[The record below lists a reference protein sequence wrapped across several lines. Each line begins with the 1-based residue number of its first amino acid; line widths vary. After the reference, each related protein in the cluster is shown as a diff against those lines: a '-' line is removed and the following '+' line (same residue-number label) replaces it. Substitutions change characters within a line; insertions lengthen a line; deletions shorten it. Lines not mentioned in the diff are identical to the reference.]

1 MVQQGLSLY
10 ASQPRV
16 AAPPPPA
23 RRSRYYQD
31 AMALKAMADFQQ
43 VRSTLAVMATGT
55 GKTFTAAQVIKEW
68 LRRFGTRVLWLNER
82 DNLVSQVRGELEDLL
97 QEQVFIEQADVRA
110 PSSARVV
117 VGSLQS
123 MCQAGR
129 LAKFDRRHFGLITPD
144 EAHHSVAPSYV
155 RIFEH
160 FANAKILGLTA
171 TPRRLDGKSLG
182 LVFDEQC
189 ADYQM
194 HQGIADGYLV
204 PITYERAR
212 RIDVSKLKAAGEF
225 SDEQIAGVM
234 GDDVLRGIVEDVLR
248 MAPGKRGV
256 LFFPRVDIA
265 RVAAQ
270 VFNNTVPGVARSVD
284 GEMER
289 DLKRAIL
296 RDHKKGN
303 FLIACNVGVIEE
315 GHDDA
320 GIEFVGMCRP
330 TKSWAKFV
338 QWIGR
343 CVRPLC
349 RVDDEADAT
358 ARRAL
363 IAASVKPF
371 GCIYD
376 FVGNTGKHKVMDAVD
391 ALAGTHDTDEVKRKA
406 REILDADE
414 RGDVEKALETARRLG
429 EQEQRE
435 AAARVA
441 RVEAAKYEWKRVD
454 PFAALGLE
462 DGQTDVANDLN
473 RASEKQRRLLGKAGI
488 RTPPSLTFD
497 DAQRLIRTVK
507 MREKRGLANFESIR
521 GLSRHGIAAQ
531 RLYQTTANT
540 LFEAI
545 RQHRGWTPPQEV
557 IDRII
562 GDGRSEAGEEG

>member
-1 MVQQGLSLY
+1 MVQQGLALFG
-10 ASQPRV
+10 ARAAVTAPPRV
-16 AAPPPPA
+16 ARRPRAYQVEMGTKA
-23 RRSRYYQD
+23 REQLQT
-31 AMALKAMADFQQ
+31 A
-43 VRSTLAVMATGT
+43 RSTLAVMATGT
-55 GKTFTAAQVIKEW
+55 GKTFTAADQVIRTW
-68 LRRFGTRVLWLNER
+68 RNGRVLWLNER
-82 DNLVSQVRGELEDLL
+82 DNLVSQVRGELEDILG
-97 QEQVFIEQADVRA
+97 EQVFIEQAEVRA

-123 MCQAGR
+123 MCKEGR
-129 LAKFDRRHFGLITPD
+129 LAKFDRGHFGLIIPD

-194 HQGIADGYLV
+194 HQGIADGYLA
-204 PITYERAR
+204 PLAYERAR
-212 RIDVSKLKAAGEF
+212 RIDVSKLKARGEF
-225 SDEQIAGVM
+225 SDDQIAGVM
-234 GDDVLRGIVEDVLR
+234 GDDVLHAIVQDILDK
-248 MAPGKRGV
+248 APGKRGV

-265 RVAAQ
+265 KVAAQ
-270 VFNNTVPGVARSVD
+270 AFNNVVPGIARSVD

-296 RDHKKGN
+296 RDHKKGG

-338 QWIGR
+338 QWVGR

-349 RVDDEADAT
+349 KVDDAADADG
-358 ARRAL
+358 RRAM
-363 IAASVKPF
+363 IAASTKHHGYV
-371 GCIYD
+371 YD
-376 FVGNTGKHKVMDAVD
+376 FVGNTGKHRVMDAVD
-391 ALAGTHDTDEVKRKA
+391 ALAGTLDSEEVKAKA

-429 EQEQRE
+429 EAEQKE

-441 RVEAAKYEWKRVD
+441 RVEAARYEWKRVD
-454 PFAALGLE
+454 PFALLGME

-473 RASEKQRRLLGKAGI
+473 RASERQRGLLGREGI
-488 RTPPSLTFD
+488 RCPPSLTFD
-497 DAQRLIRTVK
+497 DAQRMIRNVK
-507 MREKRGLANFESIR
+507 MRQKRGLVNFEGIR
-521 GLSRHGIAAQ
+521 LLSKHGIPAHHM
-531 RLYQTTANT
+531 YQSTAT
-540 LFEAI
+540 MLLAEI
-545 RQHRGWTPPQEV
+545 RKHGGWTPPQDV
-557 IDRII
+557 IDHII
-562 GDGRSEAGEEG
+562 GAGRSEAGEEG